1 MDRIRVSA
9 VCLNQTPLDFKA
21 NTDRII
27 KYIRESKEQGAQV
40 ICFPE
45 LTITGYNCE
54 DMFLSLQTVR
64 ESLYALERILPETKE
79 VVVALGLPLYFRG
92 ALYNCAVMVQNG
104 SVLGVKP
111 KTQLPREGVHYESRW
126 FQAWPFGEIEQ
137 FEILGKTVPF
147 GDLPYKFGGL
157 QVAVEICEEAWG
169 VRSQNYGQGIAG
181 VELVLNLSASHFALG
196 KYKTREVLVKDA
208 SRKMQVHYVYTNLLG
223 CESGRLIYDGGAMI
237 ASNGVIVAR
246 SKRFSYADG
255 YCLVHDIDLDDSRA
269 GKLENRNIH
278 QKVESSVISSVVE
291 GEKLPSLEKSVK
303 ITSPRYKKRDEVS
316 SNFSWEF
323 MQAVSLGLF
332 DYMRKSRSFG
342 YTLSLSGGC
351 DSSAVAVLVAQ
362 SISMAIEEIGAK
374 EFAKNIHLEWKSEYE
389 SFASK
394 DWVGLLLTTV
404 YQATKNSGEITFN
417 AAKELAAELGA
428 KFHAVDIDKQVES
441 YLSSAE
447 AMIGRKLD
455 WKTDDITL
463 QNIQSRS
470 RAPMVWIL
478 ANINGSLLLS
488 TSNRSE
494 VALGYATM
502 DGDTAGGLSP
512 IGGIDKYFLRKWLVW
527 MERENTYGIG
537 KISSLKL
544 VNDQDPTAELRP
556 KEYAQ
561 KDEQDLMPYE
571 IINYIEKC
579 FLEKRMSPEDIKL
592 VMAENYCKLSNELIS
607 TYVDRFFNLWQRNQ
621 WKRERYAPSFLV
633 DDISLDPKTWCRYP
647 ILSGSLLK

>member
-9 VCLNQTPLDFKA
+9 VCLNQTPLDFKS

-27 KYIRESKEQGAQV
+27 KYIQQSKEQGAQV

-64 ESLYALERILPETKE
+64 DSLSCLERILPETQD
-79 VVVALGLPLYFRG
+79 VVVALGIPLYFRG
-92 ALYNCAVMVQNG
+92 ALYNCAVMIQDG
-104 SVLGVKP
+104 SVLGIKP

-126 FQAWPFGEIEQ
+126 FQAWPFGEVEKFQIFDE
-137 FEILGKTVPF
+137 EVPF
-147 GDLPYKFGGL
+147 GDLPYKFGSL

-169 VRSQNYGQGIAG
+169 VRSQNYGQGISG

-223 CESGRLIYDGGAMI
+223 CEAGRLIYDGGAMI

-246 SKRFSYADG
+246 SKRFSYDDG
-255 YCLVHDIDLDDSRA
+255 YCLVEDIDLDDSRA

-278 QKVESSVISSVVE
+278 QKIESSIFSGVIK
-291 GEKLPSLEKSVK
+291 GEKLPKLKTSLK
-303 ITSPRYKKRDEVS
+303 ITSEKYKKREEVS

-362 SISMAIEEIGAK
+362 SIYQAIEEIGAK
-374 EFAKNIHLEWKSEYE
+374 AFANKIHLEWKKEYDK
-389 SFASK
+389 FDHK

-404 YQATKNSGEITFN
+404 YQATKNSGEVTFN
-417 AAKELAAELGA
+417 AAKELSSELGA
-428 KFHAVDIDKQVES
+428 KFHHVEVDEQVNS
-441 YLSSAE
+441 YIASAE
-447 AMIGRKLD
+447 GMIGRKLD
-455 WKTDDITL
+455 WKTDDLAL
-463 QNIQSRS
+463 QNIQARS
-470 RAPMVWIL
+470 RAPMVWLL
-478 ANINGSLLLS
+478 ANISGSLLLS

-512 IGGIDKYFLRKWLVW
+512 VGGIDKYFLRKWLHW
-527 MERENTYGIG
+527 MEKENTLGLG
-537 KISSLKL
+537 KISSLEAS
-544 VNDQDPTAELRP
+544 Q
-556 KEYAQ
+556 
-561 KDEQDLMPYE
+561 
-571 IINYIEKC
+571 
-579 FLEKRMSPEDIKL
+579 
-592 VMAENYCKLSNELIS
+592 
-607 TYVDRFFNLWQRNQ
+607 
-621 WKRERYAPSFLV
+621 
-633 DDISLDPKTWCRYP
+633 
-647 ILSGSLLK
+647 